1 MSTLGEALVLDAS
14 VVAKWFKKGEELEE
28 ESLALRER
36 VLGSKVRA
44 LTSEWLLLEVA
55 RAMVKAGLPAS
66 KVDEAYTILSEMDR
80 LGFMEA
86 VPVGEVLDAS
96 KEVITGLNLHASD
109 SVYLATS
116 IIRGARLVTEDRHLL
131 RGDVVKYAR
140 LRGVEIHSLEKVF
153 DF

>member
-1 MSTLGEALVLDAS
+1 VLS
-14 VVAKWFKKGEELEE
+14 AKVK
-28 ESLALRER
+28 
-36 VLGSKVRA
+36 A

-55 RAMVKAGLPAS
+55 RAMVKAGLPAG

-86 VPVGEVLDAS
+86 VPVGEVLDVS
-96 KEVITGLNLHASD
+96 KETIIGLHLYASD

-116 IIRGARLVTEDRHLL
+116 IIRGAKLVTEDRHLL

-140 LRGVEIHSLEKVF
+140 LRGVEVHSLEKVI
-153 DF
+153 DI

>member
-1 MSTLGEALVLDAS
+1 MSTPGKALVLDAS
-14 VVAKWFKKGEELEE
+14 VVVKWFKKGEGLEE
-28 ESLALRER
+28 ESLALRDR
-36 VLGSKVRA
+36 VLSAKVKA

-55 RAMVKAGLPAS
+55 RAMVKAGLPAG

-86 VPVGEVLDAS
+86 VPVGEVLDVS
-96 KEVITGLNLHASD
+96 KETIIGLHLYASD

-116 IIRGARLVTEDRHLL
+116 IIRGAKLVTEDRHLL

-140 LRGVEIHSLEKVF
+140 LRGVEVHSLEKVI
-153 DF
+153 DI

>member
-1 MSTLGEALVLDAS
+1 MSTPGEALVLDAS
-14 VVAKWFKKGEELEE
+14 VAVKWFKKGERLEE
-28 ESLALRER
+28 EALALRDL

-55 RAMVKAGLPAS
+55 RAMVKAGLPVG

-86 VPVGEVLDAS
+86 VPVGEVLDTS
-96 KEVITGLNLHASD
+96 KEVITGLPLHASD

-116 IIRGARLVTEDRHLL
+116 IIRGANLVTDDRHLL
-131 RGDVVKYAR
+131 RSDVVKYAR
-140 LRGVEIHSLEKVF
+140 LRGVEVQSLEKAYSV
-153 DF
+153 